1 MGEASAK
8 CLLRRLS
15 SAATT
20 TYHYEIWSKLTNA
33 TTALTTVNLNLYSWF
48 FTTLVYYLT
57 HSRPSKGFIIL
68 KAGNERVT
76 NNQSVSALQLKI
88 WQQPATYIAAAAAK
102 QSSSRLFLLFSF
114 ILLSVSSSSAVCW
127 WCAVWLWWWQRW
139 PKHKCLQGTDK
150 ASFSPFF
157 FLGCLFAII
166 SIVTCRRSRRHLK
179 HKTSKTT
186 A

>member
-1 MGEASAK
+1 MGEATAK

-15 SAATT
+15 SAATM

-33 TTALTTVNLNLYSWF
+33 TTALTAVHLNLYSWF
-48 FTTLVYYLT
+48 FYDSCLLFNTLTSEL
-57 HSRPSKGFIIL
+57 GFL
-68 KAGNERVT
+68 FKAENEHVT

-88 WQQPATYIAAAAAK
+88 WQPPATYITAAAAK

-127 WCAVWLWWWQRW
+127 WCAVRLWWWQRW

-150 ASFSPFF
+150 ASFSP
-157 FLGCLFAII
+157 LF
-166 SIVTCRRSRRHLK
+166 SWLFVCHHQHRHMQ
-179 HKTSKTT
+179 T
-186 A
+186 